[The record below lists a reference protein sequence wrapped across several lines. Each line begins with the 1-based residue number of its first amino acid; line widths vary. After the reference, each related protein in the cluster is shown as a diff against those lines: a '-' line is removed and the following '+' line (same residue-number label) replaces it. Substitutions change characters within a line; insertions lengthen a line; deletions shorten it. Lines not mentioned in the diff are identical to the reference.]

1 MSAAVEEG
9 SWDLVLSDFLMPR
22 FSALAALNLIQ
33 QTRLDLPFIV
43 VSGVIGEEQAV
54 SMMKA
59 GAHDYVLKSNLTR
72 LPAAIER
79 ELKEA
84 AVRRRRK
91 RAEEELQRTATE
103 LARSN
108 AELAQFA
115 FLASHDL
122 QEPLRKIQVFGGR
135 LATKF
140 GDALG
145 DDGKDYLQQM
155 QNASVKDANPDQRPA
170 VVVSCDEQGGPLP
183 SGRPRA
189 GCERGLGR
197 SGNPHRGSRST
208 CECRCPADDRRGSDA
223 DAPTTSISDR
233 QRFKIPP
240 RQRRA
245 GSKALCTFSEQ
256 SATPDNKLSGRRKL
270 PDYCG
275 RQTVSALTN
284 RMLNVSSEFSSACAA
299 PANMKVQELDWRCAG
314 K

>member
-1 MSAAVEEG
+1 MSKALRVLCVEDSENDVLLLLQELRKGGYDSYWERVETPGAMSAAVEES

-54 SMMKA
+54 AMMKA

-155 QNASVKDANPDQRPA
+155 QNASVRMQTLINDLLTLSLVTSKADPFLPVDLAR
-170 VVVSCDEQGGPLP
+170 VVREVLADLEIRIEEAGAHVNVGALP
-183 SGRPRA
+183 
-189 GCERGLGR
+189 
-197 SGNPHRGSRST
+197 T
-208 CECRCPADDRRGSDA
+208 IDA
-223 DAPTTSISDR
+223 DPTQMRQLLQYLIVNALKFRRDSVAPEVKLYARSLNSR
-233 QRFKIPP
+233 QH
-240 RQRRA
+240 
-245 GSKALCTFSEQ
+245 
-256 SATPDNKLSGRRKL
+256 
-270 PDYCG
+270 
-275 RQTVSALTN
+275 QTINS
-284 RMLNVSSEFSSACAA
+284 
-299 PANMKVQELDWRCAG
+299 LDGERC
-314 K
+314 